1 MTSKAYWTAIAV
13 SVSLSVLAACTPT
26 PKQPVTPAPEPAPAP
41 APTPAPA
48 PVQPKPGEP
57 APEALSAAELPRSRG
72 PDVAR
77 LPGWQQA
84 DPLPALIA
92 FRKSCRALEK
102 RQDISGLTQ
111 PGDWSAACAAARTTP
126 DTSAEARRF
135 FETQFATL
143 QVGDGTGLNT
153 GYYEPE
159 LAGSRTWSVEYSVP
173 LYKRPPELVD
183 VDLGA
188 FRVSL
193 RGQRIAGRVESS
205 RLVPYYDRGQIEDG
219 ALKNRGLEVAWVKDP
234 YEAFFLHIQGSGRI
248 RLPDG
253 SIMRVGYDGQNGHQ
267 YVGMGRRLLDLG
279 LLQPGQATMQG
290 IIQWARANPAK
301 AREIM
306 RENRSF
312 VFFRELTGDG
322 PLGAMGVALTPET
335 SVAAD
340 PRFIPL
346 GTPLWLQSAYPNPQ
360 NRQQQLPIA
369 KLMVAQ
375 DTGGAIKGANRLDLF
390 WGAGERAAL
399 IAGGL
404 SWRGITTLLLPKPAV
419 ERALATPPRPI
430 ASAPAAAPARNAA
443 AS

>member
-1 MTSKAYWTAIAV
+1 MSRNAFWTAVAV
-13 SVSLSVLAACTPT
+13 TVSLSVLAACTQT
-26 PKQPVTPAPEPAPAP
+26 PKQPVTPAPPAEPAPAP
-41 APTPAPA
+41 AP
-48 PVQPKPGEP
+48 PKP
-57 APEALSAAELPRSRG
+57 PEAQEPISALELPRTSG
-72 PDVAR
+72 PLVSQ

-84 DPLPALIA
+84 DLLPALQA
-92 FRKSCRALEK
+92 FNKSCRSLQK
-102 RQDISGLTQ
+102 RQDVSGLTR
-111 PGDWSAACAAARTTP
+111 PEDWSEACASASTTP
-126 DTSAEARRF
+126 QTSADARRF
-135 FETQFATL
+135 FETRFATL
-143 QVGDGTGLNT
+143 RVGDGTGLNT

-193 RGQRIAGRVESS
+193 RGQRIAGRVQGKS
-205 RLVPYYDRGQIEDG
+205 LVPYYDRGQIEDG
-219 ALKNRGLEVAWVKDP
+219 ALKNRGLELAWVKDP

-248 RLPDG
+248 KLPDG
-253 SIMRVGYDGQNGHQ
+253 SVMRVGYDGQNGHA
-267 YVGMGRRLLDLG
+267 YVGLGRRLLDMG
-279 LLQPGQATMQG
+279 LLPPGQATMQG
-290 IIQWARANPAK
+290 IIAWARANPDK
-301 AREIM
+301 ARDVM

-312 VFFRELTGDG
+312 IFFRELTGDG

-335 SVAAD
+335 SVASD

-346 GTPLWLQSAYPNPQ
+346 GAPLWLQSAYPNPQ

-369 KLMVAQ
+369 KMMVAQ

-404 SWRGITTLLLPKPAV
+404 SWRGITTLLLPKQAV
-419 ERALATPPRPI
+419 ERLLSTPPV
-430 ASAPAAAPARNAA
+430 ASPT
-443 AS
+443 S